1 MMKKFFLFSFI
12 LLVFLLP
19 SIVFA
24 EEQKIALSYLNGSQV
39 IISNDM
45 GADVQLARNTTNQ
58 NQMDIKT
65 IIFTSNYNFKKNVLY
80 EYEIETNNSY
90 ITNNT
95 NKISLK
101 GYNMSCNLIS
111 IQGYNTNYLQV
122 RFTCPN
128 DTSYILLSLSNLSGQ
143 NITTGYQI
151 GWNSIYLWQIT
162 DTIDVSP
169 IINNDN
175 QNTQNI
181 INNNNQN
188 TQDIINNQNDIYYN
202 YCDNL
207 FNKNNITANST
218 FDSNG
223 NIFSANGFF
232 VGNDYI
238 SVKPNTNYTLDSFN
252 GYRVVEY
259 NSSKGFI
266 QRLFDVKSF
275 TTGSNTHFI
284 RISGNSNNLSKVML
298 NEGTSP
304 LPYCDYGSKVNKL
317 DETTNSINNLDNTIN
332 DSSIGSSANDGA
344 SFLNNFSTDTFGLT
358 AIITAPLSL
367 IQSITSSSC
376 STLNL
381 PLPYLNNKY
390 LTLPCMSSIYQQ
402 YFGTLFTLY
411 QTITFGVIAYW
422 VCIRIFNLVKDFK
435 NPEHD
440 EIEVMDL

>member
-1 MMKKFFLFSFI
+1 MMKKLFLFSFI
-12 LLVFLLP
+12 LFVFLLP
-19 SIVFA
+19 SVVSA
-24 EEQKIALSYLNGSQV
+24 EEQKIGLTYLNNSEV

-45 GADVQLARNTTNQ
+45 GADIQLVRNTTNQ
-58 NQMDIKT
+58 NQLDIRT
-65 IIFTSNYNFKKNVLY
+65 MIFTSNYNFKKNVLY
-80 EYEIETNNSY
+80 EYEIETSNSY

-95 NKISLK
+95 NKVALK
-101 GYNMSCNLIS
+101 GYNMSCQLIS
-111 IQGYNTNYLQV
+111 IQGYNTNYLRV

-143 NITTGYQI
+143 NITTGYAI

-162 DTIDVSP
+162 DTVDIGP

-181 INNNNQN
+181 IDNNTQNTQDIIDNNNQN
-188 TQDIINNQNDIYYN
+188 TQDIINS
-202 YCDNL
+202 NL
-207 FNKNNITANST
+207 SCNLINENNIIIDNKSLNTSGQLVDNSNFGITDFININGYTT
-218 FDSNG
+218 FTGMTSSAYGSASMCFYDINKDLISCNAIVTVIDRDVTVPSNAYYFRSSIDKRVNKPIYKLCKNG
-223 NIFSANGFF
+223 NQAIG
-232 VGNDYI
+232 D
-238 SVKPNTNYTLDSFN
+238 
-252 GYRVVEY
+252 
-259 NSSKGFI
+259 
-266 QRLFDVKSF
+266 
-275 TTGSNTHFI
+275 
-284 RISGNSNNLSKVML
+284 
-298 NEGTSP
+298 
-304 LPYCDYGSKVNKL
+304 
-317 DETTNSINNLDNTIN
+317 SINNLDNTIS
-332 DSSIGSSANDGA
+332 DSSIGSSASDGA
-344 SFLNNFSTDTFGLT
+344 SFLNNFTTDTFGLT